1 MTAQIVSKLSQFLKT
16 GLKEGT
22 TIAGERF
29 EKEAIRAGVKPEE
42 LDFAKLPVDPNKR
55 YTQAELSSL
64 NRERDDLFSES
75 LATPREA
82 VAWRLGEASGGVK
95 LVQYPDYVLDR
106 VHGSPNYRE
115 RITKFSKHS
124 DEEALEYKT
133 EELIANWKAY
143 KAASTRE
150 EQVAISNKTDS
161 QFKFLLQDAESEDD
175 IRWAVQDTYPGGR
188 FASNHFDGV
197 PNYLMHTRYADD
209 VFQGEPARVLMEI
222 QSDLHQGE
230 RLGDVIGLDAS
241 PWKNSW
247 LRKGIE
253 RELVDAHNKGLKKVA
268 IPISETGVTLT
279 PAARE
284 LFEKTRTAY
293 AESSKQFEEVDKL
306 RAKQSKLKA
315 VVHSDNATKSY
326 VLNAAEEAGV
336 QLDPNLP
343 LDALLKQARRASYN
357 LFKETEEAYEVYR
370 SKLKAYHEV
379 MPLLRKEN
387 PALAHELHNSV
398 PTNPDFYASVDEW
411 AEWTKSGKLIP
422 LKRGDGVQT
431 WYETEVRDTAKKIAK
446 ATGSEFEEVV
456 DDGVKYAVIRP
467 KGDFNVSLY
476 SSPVA
481 AYFGMRVA
489 LDEGQHS
496 EEELQAFAAEQGY
509 DYDEIKRGAEL
520 IAEARKEGHSDEEIK
535 GFLDSQVPTMKEEES
550 EEILSPPLAPTESVR
565 AATKPEQDLGITLK
579 EFGQMTAGTLTG
591 KFPMKTPEQVAKQEA
606 RYQEA
611 KKIVETGEDTRPFY
625 RRWTEVPPEVRVK
638 LVEEQ
643 KGTAYAELVSD
654 EGLPLEK
661 IVANLQT
668 VQPNMTSVF
677 TRTGAWFGNEGDR
690 RLAQEAQLASRKKI
704 IQAANAMPEFQS
716 RGLRLDWVFTEQE
729 DGTPS
734 DYGNVFTD
742 DGQFVVID
750 AQGQKTPLTPGFIES
765 IRAEGYEISGAVA
778 GAIAGTRVGANVP
791 GPWPVKAGAAF
802 VGSVLGAAG
811 LATAGSQLDY
821 LQNALLLQQELDG
834 TVAASRALSA
844 GQTSVIGDVLA
855 WPIAKGISASASSL
869 VQLKNRLIDGREY
882 SALKELFFVSDDELE
897 AMRQGLLKVTDL
909 PGSVK
914 SQRIAAY
921 ALTQPGGEDLLRQV
935 SNVNPKASRAVS
947 RAIDLRAKDVL
958 RTADEVAD
966 KDIARLLSQ
975 DLSNYTSDVK
985 AFYQSVKEQA
995 AAAPR
1000 ASQFV
1005 FNFDELGLEPALTA
1019 MEKEL
1024 VDPTAVERY
1033 MRRAHVIRS
1042 RSDARGFADLLE
1054 LRQLVNEF
1062 KFGSGMKKATDLK
1075 IFNDTLAKIDEAI
1088 DQGADI
1094 VLNNPQQWKAQYAA
1108 ARAKYAEMKSLERN
1122 VLARALRRPGIDTDA
1137 AVEKLTRYISASDD
1151 TFADVLNVL
1160 PKQAREKVENS
1171 VIKAVAEKY
1180 TAGIGEAVRAS
1191 HFPMMAE
1198 ELKKMPF
1205 TTQYARRMKA
1215 ALIQLGD
1222 TFKNDVAIGQHTGSL
1237 SIPQFQ
1243 SYLTADPKVRLQ
1255 YEFATSIFNHV
1266 RRFGPGQ
1273 ANRALSLVMKTGKLL
1288 ESPLNAKTAKE
1299 LADLAA
1305 GEVDVVPSI
1314 VQMQQHAARQAAG
1327 SKDPMATRVKLWGD
1341 GDKLSLRG
1349 SGTPTATIPIHRIA
1363 TAEQVNVLAAKYG
1376 INPADTKALDWALQQ
1391 EGFKAVAQGTEKVR
1405 ILK

>member
-16 GLKEGT
+16 GLKEGA

-29 EKEAIRAGVKPEE
+29 EKEAIRAGVKAEE

-55 YTQAELSSL
+55 YTQSELSAL
-64 NRERDDLFSES
+64 DRERDDVFSES
-75 LATPREA
+75 LATPHEA
-82 VAWRLGEASGGVK
+82 ANWRLGEVSGGVK
-95 LVQYPDYVLDR
+95 FVQYPDYVLDR

-115 RITKFSKHS
+115 RVTQFSKSS
-124 DEEALEYKT
+124 DLAASQAKKERIIAYWKKYNAAPVEERRAIAEEARTAGVPLHW
-133 EELIANWKAY
+133 LSSAL
-143 KAASTRE
+143 S
-150 EQVAISNKTDS
+150 
-161 QFKFLLQDAESEDD
+161 SEDSV
-175 IRWAVQDTYPGGR
+175 RAALNNVYRSGR
-188 FASNHFDGV
+188 YTSDHFSGV
-197 PNYLMHTRYADD
+197 PNYLMHTRYTDD
-209 VFQGEPARVLMEI
+209 SLQGKPTRLLMEI

-230 RLGDVIGLDAS
+230 RVGDVIGLDAS

-253 RELVDAHNKGLKKVA
+253 RELVDAHNKGLEQVA
-268 IPISETGVTLT
+268 IPISGKSEPTWTAKANQLLEDGKSWSEKAD
-279 PAARE
+279 AA
-284 LFEKTRTAY
+284 LQADDMD
-293 AESSKQFEEVDKL
+293 AMDLAAAEVDKL
-306 RAKQSKLKA
+306 ALALARELELPLTPEVLTGVAHGFADADPIGMISAHGSKLNSLA
-315 VVHSDNATKSY
+315 RG
-326 VLNAAEEAGV
+326 EGV
-336 QLDPNLP
+336 Q
-343 LDALLKQARRASYN
+343 K
-357 LFKETEEAYEVYR
+357 
-370 SKLKAYHEV
+370 
-379 MPLLRKEN
+379 
-387 PALAHELHNSV
+387 
-398 PTNPDFYASVDEW
+398 
-411 AEWTKSGKLIP
+411 
-422 LKRGDGVQT
+422 
-431 WYETEVRDTAKKIAK
+431 WYETEVLNTAKKIAK
-446 ATGSEFEEVV
+446 ATGSEFEEVI

-467 KGDFNVSLY
+467 KGNFNVSLY

-481 AYFGMRVA
+481 AYFGVRAA
-489 LDEGQHS
+489 LDEGYS
-496 EEELQAFAAEQGY
+496 EEEVQAFATEQGY
-509 DYDEIKRGAEL
+509 DYEEAKRGAEM
-520 IAEARKEGHSDEEIK
+520 IKQARADGYSDEDIK
-535 GFLDSQVPTMKEEES
+535 QFLDGQVPTMSEEES
-550 EEILSPPLAPTESVR
+550 QEILSPPLAPTESVR
-565 AATKPEQDLGITLK
+565 AATKPEQDLGMTLK
-579 EFGQMTAGTLTG
+579 EFGQMAVEVWTG
-591 KFPMKTPEQVAKQEA
+591 ESAMRTPEQVAKQEA

-611 KKIVETGEDTRPFY
+611 KRIVETGEDTRPWY
-625 RRWTEVPPEVRVK
+625 RRWTEVPPEIRVK

-643 KGTAYAELVSD
+643 KGKAYAELVSD

-668 VQPNMTSVF
+668 VQPNMTSVL

-716 RGLRLDWVFTEQE
+716 RGLTLDWEFTPQE

-742 DGQFVVID
+742 RGQFVVID

-765 IRAEGYEISGAVA
+765 IKAEGYEISGNIAGGFAGAVA
-778 GAIAGTRVGANVP
+778 GANVP
-791 GPWPVKAGAAF
+791 GPWPIKVGGAF
-802 VGSVLGAAG
+802 VGSMLGAAG
-811 LATAGSQLDY
+811 LGVVGSQLDY

-844 GQTSVIGDVLA
+844 GQASVIGDALA
-855 WPIAKGISASASSL
+855 WPIAKGAAASTKGIAWL
-869 VQLKNRLIDGREY
+869 AKRLMDGREY

-897 AMRQGLLKVTDL
+897 AIRQGLLKVADL
-909 PGSVK
+909 PGNVK
-914 SQRIAAY
+914 QQRIAAY
-921 ALTQPGGEDLLRQV
+921 ALTQPGGEDLLKQV
-935 SNVNPKASRAVS
+935 ARVDPKASRAVS
-947 RAIDLRAKDVL
+947 RAVDLRAKDVL
-958 RTADEVAD
+958 RTVDEVAD
-966 KDIARLLSQ
+966 PDIARLLSQ

-1005 FNFDELGLEPALTA
+1005 FNFDELGLEPAFTA
-1019 MEKEL
+1019 MEKEI

-1033 MRRAHVIRS
+1033 LRRAQVIRS

-1054 LRQLVNEF
+1054 LRQLVNNF

-1094 VLNNPQQWKAQYAA
+1094 VLDNPQQWKAQYAA
-1108 ARAKYAEMKSLERN
+1108 ARAKYAEMKRLEKN
-1122 VLARALRRPGIDTDA
+1122 VLVQALRRPGIDTDE
-1137 AVEKLTRYISASDD
+1137 AVENLTRYITASDD

-1171 VIKAVAEKY
+1171 VIKAIAEKY
-1180 TAGIGEAVRAS
+1180 TAGVGEAARAS
-1191 HFPMMAE
+1191 HFPLMAE

-1205 TTQYARRMKA
+1205 TTQDARRMKA
-1215 ALIQLGD
+1215 ALIKLGD
-1222 TFKNDVAIGQHTGSL
+1222 TFKNDVAVGQHTGSL
-1237 SIPQFQ
+1237 SIPDFQ
-1243 SYLTADPKVRLQ
+1243 SYLTADPVVRLH
-1255 YEFATSIFNHV
+1255 YEFASSVFNYV
-1266 RRFGPGQ
+1266 RRLGPGQ
-1273 ANRALSLVMKTGKLL
+1273 ANRALALVMRTADLL

-1314 VQMQQHAARQAAG
+1314 VQMQQNAARQAAG
-1327 SKDPMATRVKLWGD
+1327 SKDPTAARIKLWGD

-1349 SGTPTATIPIHRIA
+1349 SGTPTTTIPVHRIA
-1363 TAEQVNVLAAKYG
+1363 TAEQVNTLAAKYG

>member
-16 GLKEGT
+16 GLKEGAT
-22 TIAGERF
+22 VAGERL
-29 EKEAIRAGVKPEE
+29 EKEALRAGVKAEE

-55 YTQAELSSL
+55 YTQSELSAL
-64 NRERDDLFSES
+64 NRERDDMFSNTELS
-75 LATPREA
+75 
-82 VAWRLGEASGGVK
+82 WLGLTSRNQVQPGSA
-95 LVQYPDYVLDR
+95 QYPDIVLNKF
-106 VHGSPNYRE
+106 HGSPNYRE
-115 RITKFSKHS
+115 RITRFSKHS
-124 DEEALEYKT
+124 DEEALERKT
-133 EELIANWKAY
+133 HELTANWKAY
-143 KAASTRE
+143 KAAGTQE
-150 EQVAISNKTDS
+150 ERVAISNKTDS
-161 QFKFLLQDAESEDD
+161 QFKFLLREAESEDD
-175 IRWAVQDTYPGGR
+175 IRWAVQDSNQGGR
-188 FASNHFDGV
+188 YMSEHFDGT
-197 PNYLMHTRYADD
+197 PNYLMHTRYTDD
-209 VFQGEPARVLMEI
+209 ALQGKSTRVLMEI
-222 QSDLHQGE
+222 QSDLHQQA
-230 RLGDVIGLDAS
+230 RTSDVMADWAEANPS
-241 PWKNSW
+241 PWKSSW

-253 RELVDAHNKGLKKVA
+253 RELVDAHNKGIEQVA
-268 IPISETGVTLT
+268 IPISPVVREVTPEVKALG
-279 PAARE
+279 AELQARIAE
-284 LFEKTRTAY
+284 WQDATRSIP
-293 AESSKQFEEVDKL
+293 E
-306 RAKQSKLKA
+306 RLKA
-315 VVHSDNATKSY
+315 EVEVGDLTDRIATALK
-326 VLNAAEEAGV
+326 LTDEQAAYL
-336 QLDPNLP
+336 Q
-343 LDALLKQARRASYN
+343 DALYSGRTDFGRIMGN
-357 LFKETEEAYEVYR
+357 LT
-370 SKLKAYHEV
+370 
-379 MPLLRKEN
+379 
-387 PALAHELHNSV
+387 
-398 PTNPDFYASVDEW
+398 
-411 AEWTKSGKLIP
+411 GKLDP
-422 LKRGDGVQT
+422 LKRGEGVQK

-467 KGDFNVSLY
+467 KGDFTVTLY

-481 AYFGMRVA
+481 AYFGVRMA
-489 LDEGQHS
+489 LDEGYS
-496 EEELQAFAAEQGY
+496 EEEVQAFAAEQGY
-509 DYDEIKRGAEL
+509 DYEEAKRGAEM
-520 IAEARKEGHSDEEIK
+520 IKQARADGYSDEEIK
-535 GFLDSQVPTMKEEES
+535 QFLDGQVPTMTDQES

-565 AATKPEQDLGITLK
+565 AAVKPEQTAANVSEGLAAVLLGETPMRSEEDLARS
-579 EFGQMTAGTLTG
+579 Q
-591 KFPMKTPEQVAKQEA
+591 A
-606 RYQEA
+606 RYEEA
-611 KKIVETGEDTRPFY
+611 KRIVETGEDTRPFY
-625 RRWTEVPPEVRVK
+625 RRWTEIPPEVRVK

-643 KGTAYAELVSD
+643 KGTAYAELVSE

-668 VQPNMTSVF
+668 VQPNMTSVL

-716 RGLRLDWVFTEQE
+716 RGLTLDWESTFQE
-729 DGTPS
+729 DGLPS

-742 DGQFVVID
+742 RGGFVVID
-750 AQGQKTPLTPGFIES
+750 AQGQKTPLTPGFIDS
-765 IRAEGYEISGAVA
+765 IKAEGYEISGMIAGGFA
-778 GAIAGTRVGANVP
+778 GARLGAQVP
-791 GPWPVKAGAAF
+791 GSPLVKGLSGFAG
-802 VGSVLGAAG
+802 SLLGAAG
-811 LATAGSQLDY
+811 LGVVGSQLDY
-821 LQNALLLQQELDG
+821 LQNAIQLQQDLDA

-844 GQTSVIGDVLA
+844 GQASVIGDVIA
-855 WPIAKGISASASSL
+855 WPIAKGIAASASSL

-882 SALKELFFVSDDELE
+882 AALKELFFVSDDELE

-909 PGSVK
+909 PGNVRE
-914 SQRIAAY
+914 QRIAAY
-921 ALTQPGGEDLLRQV
+921 ALTQPGGEDLLKQV
-935 SNVNPKASRAVS
+935 SRVDPKASRAVA
-947 RAIDLRAKDVL
+947 RAVDLRAKDVL
-958 RTADEVAD
+958 RAVDEVAD
-966 KDIARLLSQ
+966 PDIARLLSQ

-1005 FNFDELGLEPALTA
+1005 FNFDELGLEPALKA

-1094 VLNNPQQWKAQYAA
+1094 VLDNPQQWKAQYAA

-1122 VLARALRRPGIDTDA
+1122 VLARALRRPGIDSDG
-1137 AVEKLTRYISASDD
+1137 AVKAITRYMSASDD

-1160 PKQAREKVENS
+1160 PKQAREKVENAA
-1171 VIKAVAEKY
+1171 IKAIAEKY
-1180 TAGIGEAVRAS
+1180 TAGVGEAARAS
-1191 HFPMMAE
+1191 HFPMMAD

-1205 TTQYARRMKA
+1205 TTQEARRMKA
-1215 ALIQLGD
+1215 ALTKLGD
-1222 TFKNDVAIGQHTGSL
+1222 TFKNDVAIARHSGAL

-1243 SYLTADPKVRLQ
+1243 SYLTADPVVRLQ
-1255 YEFATSIFNHV
+1255 YEFATSVFNHV
-1266 RRFGPGQ
+1266 RRLGPGQ
-1273 ANRALSLVMKTGKLL
+1273 ANRALSLVMKTAELL

-1314 VQMQQHAARQAAG
+1314 VQMQQHAARQAAS
-1327 SKDPMATRVKLWGD
+1327 SKDPTAARIKLWGD

-1349 SGTPTATIPIHRIA
+1349 SGTPTITIPVHRIA
-1363 TAEQVNVLAAKYG
+1363 TAEQVNTLAAKYG

>member
-16 GLKEGT
+16 GLKEGAT
-22 TIAGERF
+22 VAGERL
-29 EKEAIRAGVKPEE
+29 EKEALRAGVKPEE
-42 LDFAKLPVDPNKR
+42 LDFAKLPIDPNKR
-55 YTQAELSSL
+55 YTQSELSAL
-64 NRERDDLFSES
+64 DRERDDMFSNTELS
-75 LATPREA
+75 
-82 VAWRLGEASGGVK
+82 WLGLTSRNQVQPGSA
-95 LVQYPDYVLDR
+95 QYPDIVLNKF
-106 VHGSPNYRE
+106 HGSPNYRE
-115 RITKFSKHS
+115 RITRFSKHS

-133 EELIANWKAY
+133 HELIANWKAY
-143 KAASTRE
+143 KAAGTQE
-150 EQVAISNKTDS
+150 ERVAISNKTDS
-161 QFKFLLQDAESEDD
+161 QFKFLLREAESEDD
-175 IRWAVQDTYPGGR
+175 IRWAVQDTNQGGR
-188 FASNHFDGV
+188 YMSEHFDGT
-197 PNYLMHTRYADD
+197 PNYLMHTRYTDD
-209 VFQGEPARVLMEI
+209 ALQGKSTRVLMEI
-222 QSDLHQGE
+222 QSDLHQQA
-230 RLGDVIGLDAS
+230 RTGDIMADWAKENPS
-241 PWKNSW
+241 PWKDSW
-247 LRKGIE
+247 LRKGVE
-253 RELVDAHNKGLKKVA
+253 RELVDAHNKGIEQVA
-268 IPISETGVTLT
+268 IPISNSAEITWTAKALQILEEGKSWANKED
-279 PAARE
+279 AAWRANDMDTIY
-284 LFEKTRTAY
+284 LATT
-293 AESSKQFEEVDKL
+293 EVDKL
-306 RAKQSKLKA
+306 ALELVRELRLPRTPESLTAVSHGFAAIDPAAAISKLG
-315 VVHSDNATKSY
+315 T
-326 VLNAAEEAGV
+326 E
-336 QLDPNLP
+336 LD
-343 LDALLKQARRASYN
+343 
-357 LFKETEEAYEVYR
+357 
-370 SKLKAYHEV
+370 
-379 MPLLRKEN
+379 
-387 PALAHELHNSV
+387 
-398 PTNPDFYASVDEW
+398 
-411 AEWTKSGKLIP
+411 P
-422 LKRGDGVQT
+422 LKRGEGVQK

-467 KGDFNVSLY
+467 KGDFTVTLY

-481 AYFGMRVA
+481 AYFGVRMA
-489 LDEGQHS
+489 LDEGYS
-496 EEELQAFAAEQGY
+496 EEEVQAFAAEQGY
-509 DYDEIKRGAEL
+509 DYEEAKRGAEM
-520 IAEARKEGHSDEEIK
+520 IKQARADGYSDEEIK
-535 GFLDSQVPTMKEEES
+535 QFLDGQVPTMTDQES

-565 AATKPEQDLGITLK
+565 AAIGPEQTLANIG
-579 EFGQMTAGTLTG
+579 EGLLATLTG
-591 KFPMKTPEQVAKQEA
+591 ETPMRSEEDLA
-606 RYQEA
+606 RSQASYEEA
-611 KKIVETGEDTRPFY
+611 KRIVETGEDTRPWY
-625 RRWTEVPPEVRVK
+625 RRWTEIPPEVRVK

-643 KGTAYAELVSD
+643 KGTAYAELISE

-668 VQPNMTSVF
+668 VQPNMTSVL

-716 RGLRLDWVFTEQE
+716 RGLTLDWESTFQE
-729 DGTPS
+729 DGLPS

-742 DGQFVVID
+742 RGGFVVID

-765 IRAEGYEISGAVA
+765 IKAEGYEISGMIAGGFA
-778 GAIAGTRVGANVP
+778 GARLGAQVP
-791 GPWPVKAGAAF
+791 GSPLVKGLSGFAG
-802 VGSVLGAAG
+802 SLLGAAG
-811 LATAGSQLDY
+811 LGVAGSQLDY
-821 LQNALLLQQELDG
+821 LQNALQLQQDLDG

-844 GQTSVIGDVLA
+844 GQASVIGDVLA

-909 PGSVK
+909 PGNVRE
-914 SQRIAAY
+914 QRIAAY
-921 ALTQPGGEDLLRQV
+921 ALTQPGGEDLLKQV
-935 SNVNPKASRAVS
+935 SRVDPKASRAVA
-947 RAIDLRAKDVL
+947 RAVDLRAKDVL
-958 RTADEVAD
+958 RAVDEVAAP
-966 KDIARLLSQ
+966 DIARLLSQ

-985 AFYQSVKEQA
+985 AFYQSVKQQA

-1005 FNFDELGLEPALTA
+1005 FNFDELGLEPALKA

-1094 VLNNPQQWKAQYAA
+1094 VLDNPQQWKAQYAA

-1122 VLARALRRPGIDTDA
+1122 VLARALRRPGIDSDG
-1137 AVEKLTRYISASDD
+1137 AVKAITRYMSASDD

-1160 PKQAREKVENS
+1160 PKQAREKVENAA
-1171 VIKAVAEKY
+1171 IKAIAEKY
-1180 TAGIGEAVRAS
+1180 TAGVGEAARAS
-1191 HFPMMAE
+1191 HFPIMAE

-1205 TTQYARRMKA
+1205 TTQEARRMKA
-1215 ALIQLGD
+1215 ALTKLGD
-1222 TFKNDVAIGQHTGSL
+1222 TFKNDVAIARHSGAL
-1237 SIPQFQ
+1237 AIPQFQ
-1243 SYLTADPKVRLQ
+1243 SYLTADPVVRLQ
-1255 YEFATSIFNHV
+1255 YEFATSVFNHV
-1266 RRFGPGQ
+1266 RRLGPGQ
-1273 ANRALSLVMKTGKLL
+1273 ANRALSLVMKTAELL

-1314 VQMQQHAARQAAG
+1314 VQMQQHAARQAAS
-1327 SKDPMATRVKLWGD
+1327 SKDPTAARIKLWGD

-1349 SGTPTATIPIHRIA
+1349 SGTPTITIPVHRIA
-1363 TAEQVNVLAAKYG
+1363 TAEQVNTLAAKYG

>member
-16 GLKEGT
+16 GLKEGA
-22 TIAGERF
+22 TIAGERL
-29 EKEAIRAGVKPEE
+29 EKEALRAGVKAEE

-55 YTQAELSSL
+55 YTQSELSALDSQ
-64 NRERDDLFSES
+64 RDDIIGDRL
-75 LATPREA
+75 LAPGA
-82 VAWRLGEASGGVK
+82 AGKADG
-95 LVQYPDYVLDR
+95 LVEYPYTVLSR
-106 VHGSPNYRE
+106 VDGSPNYRE
-115 RITKFSKHS
+115 RVTQFSKRS
-124 DEEALEYKT
+124 EANALEDKAQS
-133 EELIANWKAY
+133 LIADWKAY
-143 KAASTRE
+143 KAASTHE
-150 EQVAISNKTDS
+150 ERAAIANKTDS
-161 QFKFLLQDAESEDD
+161 QFKFLLQEAESEDD
-175 IRWAVQDTYPGGR
+175 IRWAVKDTYPGGR
-188 FASNHFDGV
+188 YASDHFAAV
-197 PNYLMHTRYADD
+197 PNYLMHTRYTDD
-209 VFQGEPARVLMEI
+209 ALQGKSTRLLMEI

-230 RLGDVIGLDAS
+230 RVGDVVGLDAS

-253 RELVDAHNKGLKKVA
+253 RELVDAHNKGVEQVA
-268 IPISETGVTLT
+268 IPISPVGTSVSIPSQAYEKADMVSRLYSDAYQGK
-279 PAARE
+279 PGARE
-284 LFEKTRTAY
+284 RFDKALNELADFVGFEGQIR
-293 AESSKQFEEVDKL
+293 EQFIAKAQYDDTSMVL
-306 RAKQSKLKA
+306 RSFADSTSALMRG
-315 VVHSDNATKSY
+315 
-326 VLNAAEEAGV
+326 EGV
-336 QLDPNLP
+336 Q
-343 LDALLKQARRASYN
+343 K
-357 LFKETEEAYEVYR
+357 
-370 SKLKAYHEV
+370 
-379 MPLLRKEN
+379 
-387 PALAHELHNSV
+387 
-398 PTNPDFYASVDEW
+398 
-411 AEWTKSGKLIP
+411 
-422 LKRGDGVQT
+422 
-431 WYETEVRDTAKKIAK
+431 WYETEVLNTAKKIAK

-456 DDGVKYAVIRP
+456 DGGVKYAVIRP
-467 KGDFNVSLY
+467 KGNFNVSLY

-481 AYFGMRVA
+481 AYFGVRAA
-489 LDEGQHS
+489 LDEGYS
-496 EEELQAFAAEQGY
+496 EEEVQAFAAEQGY
-509 DYDEIKRGAEL
+509 DYEDAKRGAEM
-520 IAEARKEGHSDEEIK
+520 IKQARADGYSDEEIK
-535 GFLDSQVPTMKEEES
+535 GFLDSQVPAMEEEES
-550 EEILSPPLAPTESVR
+550 QEILSPPLAPTESVR
-565 AATKPEQDLGITLK
+565 AATKPEQTLANV
-579 EFGQMTAGTLTG
+579 GQGLAVALTG
-591 KFPMKTPEQVAKQEA
+591 ETPLANEEDLARSDA

-611 KKIVETGEDTRPFY
+611 KRIVETGEDTRPFY

-643 KGTAYAELVSD
+643 KGTAYAELISD

-668 VQPNMTSVF
+668 VQPNMTSVV

-716 RGLRLDWVFTEQE
+716 RGMTLDWEFTPQE

-750 AQGQKTPLTPGFIES
+750 AQGNRTPLTPGFIES
-765 IRAEGYEISGAVA
+765 LKAEGYEIGGAVA
-778 GAIAGTRVGANVP
+778 GGIAGAMTGARVP
-791 GPWPVKAGAAF
+791 GSPLVKAGGALI
-802 VGSVLGAAG
+802 GSVLGAAG
-811 LATAGSQLDY
+811 LSAAGSQLDY
-821 LQNALLLQQELDG
+821 LQNAVLLQQDLDG

-844 GQTSVIGDVLA
+844 GQASMIGDIIA
-855 WPIAKGISASASSL
+855 WPIAKGIATGAKGI
-869 VQLKNRLIDGREY
+869 VQLKDSLLQGREY
-882 SALKELFFVSDDELE
+882 GALKELFFVSDDELE

-909 PGSVK
+909 PGSIK
-914 SQRIAAY
+914 EQRIAAF
-921 ALTQPGGEDLLRQV
+921 ALTQPGGEDLLKQV
-935 SNVNPKASRAVS
+935 ANVDPKASRAVS
-947 RAIDLRAKDVL
+947 RAVDMRAKDVL
-958 RTADEVAD
+958 RTVDEVAD
-966 KDIARLLSQ
+966 PDIARLLSQ

-1054 LRQLVNEF
+1054 LRQLVNNF

-1094 VLNNPQQWKAQYAA
+1094 VLDNPQQWKAQYAA
-1108 ARAKYAEMKSLERN
+1108 ARAKYAEMKSLEKN
-1122 VLARALRRPGIDTDA
+1122 VLAQALRRPGIDTDK
-1137 AVEKLTRYISASDD
+1137 VVKKLTRYISASDD

-1171 VIKAVAEKY
+1171 VVKAIAEKY
-1180 TAGIGEAVRAS
+1180 TAGVGEAARAS
-1191 HFPMMAE
+1191 HFPLMAE

-1205 TTQYARRMKA
+1205 ATQDARRMKA
-1215 ALIQLGD
+1215 ALIKLGD
-1222 TFKNDVAIGQHTGSL
+1222 TFKNDVAIARHTGSL

-1243 SYLTADPKVRLQ
+1243 SYLTADPVVRLQ
-1255 YEFATSIFNHV
+1255 YEFATSVFNHV
-1266 RRFGPGQ
+1266 RRLGPGQ
-1273 ANRALSLVMKTGKLL
+1273 ANRALSLVMKTAELL

-1314 VQMQQHAARQAAG
+1314 VQMQQNAARQAAG